1 VGADGFEFRR
11 AGGAAGE
18 GALEMARIAQEA
30 IEYEIKRS
38 LRPDWRR
45 FWKPGHENDPLYKLY
60 ESVERKFDPNQA
72 RVPKGQPEG
81 GQWASDGTSDA
92 PAPEQNGTA
101 DVQTIIS
108 RAKKL
113 AAMGG
118 LSYQTCLNL
127 CYPILERFS
136 RPGSDKNTFDFHK
149 CMNDCL
155 GK

>member
-118 LSYQTCLNL
+118 LSY
-127 CYPILERFS
+127 
-136 RPGSDKNTFDFHK
+136 
-149 CMNDCL
+149 
-155 GK
+155 